1 MSFGTLFV
9 KCCCQVKIRLN
20 HYFGIFSIFCAQMIT
35 FFLFTKGVIACT
47 SAWVTVVL
55 GEFRVALG
63 SSIGLDFFISIL
75 GSSIGLN
82 FFTSLLG
89 SSIDLIFYIDTWLKY

>member
-1 MSFGTLFV
+1 MLLSSQDKAKSLFWNFFHFL
-9 KCCCQVKIRLN
+9 CSNDHI
-20 HYFGIFSIFCAQMIT
+20 
-35 FFLFTKGVIACT
+35 FLFTKGVIACT

-63 SSIGLDFFISIL
+63 SSIGLDL
-75 GSSIGLN
+75 
-82 FFTSLLG
+82 FTSLLG